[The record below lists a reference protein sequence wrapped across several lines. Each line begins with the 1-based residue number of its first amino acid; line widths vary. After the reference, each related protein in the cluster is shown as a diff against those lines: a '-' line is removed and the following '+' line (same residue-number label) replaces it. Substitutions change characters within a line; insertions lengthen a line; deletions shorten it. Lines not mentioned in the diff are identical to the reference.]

1 MFTHRFANDA
11 VEHKSLDELRGMEG
25 TRVRNTYSRHSEY
38 YGVPWSGRSFKPGA
52 VAESDTTNR
61 LLTIA
66 NSYLYGIVTSTI
78 YGLGFS
84 PHIGF
89 IHTGSPLPFVY
100 DIADLYKDKQCIDLA
115 FGLTDHMRSKYNKQ
129 QFLNAFV
136 QRALDTNLLTS
147 LSTDLV
153 TLMECK

>member
-25 TRVRNTYSRHSEY
+25 TRVRNTYSRYSEY

-115 FGLTDHMRSKYNKQ
+115 FGLTDQMRSKYNKQ